1 MSSVLAGGKKKK
13 AQGERTA
20 NLQNDFFSCLLLET
34 REWNP
39 APLFPFLQD
48 NFLGLISRVPW
59 WVDQLPAHSSPSSPP
74 VALLPP
80 SPFPGKSEIN
90 EGHKHMGLQLPP
102 GPA

>member
-1 MSSVLAGGKKKK
+1 MSSVLAEGKKKK
-13 AQGERTA
+13 LRERG
-20 NLQNDFFSCLLLET
+20 LQIYRMIFFSCLLLET

-39 APLFPFLQD
+39 APIFPFLQD
-48 NFLGLISRVPW
+48 NFLGLISRVSW
-59 WVDQLPAHSSPSSPP
+59 WVDQLPARSSPSSLPA
-74 VALLPP
+74 ALLPP